1 MKSTKQTMKEKPCF
15 LYIDDEPIT
24 SYREVIKKI
33 SSKDNK
39 EKESALKTILG
50 SMVNDDNYPQ
60 DLMIN
65 VIHHLTIVDDINIKK
80 LLFLF
85 WEVIDKHKPD
95 GSMKDEIILLCN
107 GIRKDLDSPNEYIRG
122 RTLRLLTKLPY
133 KEILENVKAAVFE
146 NIKHAHAYVRS
157 NAIMCILSFIDNFGV
172 DIVPDSL
179 PDDLKDIILKDN
191 DTATRRNAYV
201 LYSRISPMESLS
213 LTQEIMENNEISELG
228 DLFALCIVENLRK
241 LNKIFPQR
249 SSNFI
254 HLLLELSVH
263 KSHSVLFEIGSL
275 LLEISSN
282 PNVVSSA
289 VNILCSLLHEERDN
303 NTLIIILK
311 KLYGIKNRHGEILQ
325 EQILTFANLINLNY
339 AIELRKLS
347 FELIDELITES
358 TITQVFDKFINIF
371 TQLNSVN
378 ESEFT
383 IDLKNS
389 MLKCM
394 LKNIIK
400 FPQIDKMY
408 SLFVL
413 EKNLTFKKDKL
424 YVYNQIKSIRELFTV
439 YSKKD
444 DEKCQNIIKEMLNKI
459 IKLFEEIDQ
468 YEIMETC
475 IWILA
480 NYSTE
485 LSLLKQTFDLIMK
498 NLGDLDFENYEN
510 ENILQNI
517 DENNNKSD
525 SSKRTITKTV
535 VLPDGTY
542 GTVTEVLDVKEI
554 KKQKEIKY
562 LRKFLLETTFYFSAN
577 LVSGLTNIIFKM
589 KKLEFDKYN
598 IYYFNT
604 INIICSILKMK
615 SKLVYKDPD
624 NTNHIQMCLKFLL
637 TNNDTIYEEWNQY
650 MQKYEN
656 SLKIEQDKSK
666 KEEEQLYLKK
676 NKDFIN
682 NQPDDFISFR
692 HCKMYD
698 PDNFDVEDDD
708 NILNI
713 NKNTNLEK
721 DNDDDNIDE
730 QNSLL
735 NSLSFGTN
743 RETSNKKRRFIEVLS
758 GSEDPL
764 FVESVVNIYTFD
776 LSIEFTIK
784 NKSKNALQ
792 NVSLQLFVPKEFSI
806 IEKPPIFNLEPNETV
821 HVRSS
826 VKFTKTINAY
836 IFGQISFNNFK
847 GENSFLHLSGL
858 FIELLSTHKENISD
872 LDFRK
877 NWNDYTWEHNVMI
890 VSRKKSFSEC
900 IKELMKGLKMTLV
913 FPKSIDLINDD
924 YPFMVANLFAKTKLG
939 ENALVNISVEKSKD
953 NKIIG
958 TCVIRSKTK
967 DFMTGLGEKIK
978 ALIS

>member
-1 MKSTKQTMKEKPCF
+1 MKSSKQSMKEKPCY
-15 LYIDDEPIT
+15 LYIDEEPLS
-24 SYREVIKKI
+24 SYRDVLKKI
-33 SSKDNK
+33 SSKVIPDK
-39 EKESALKTILG
+39 QEALQTVLG
-50 SMVNDDNYPQ
+50 SMVNDDNYPE

-65 VIHHLTIVDDINIKK
+65 VIHHLTIVDDIKIKK
-80 LLFLF
+80 MLFLF

-95 GSMKDEIILLCN
+95 GTMKDEIILLCN

-133 KEILENVKAAVFE
+133 KEILENVKAAVFD
-146 NIKHAHAYVRS
+146 NIKHVHPYVRS
-157 NAIMCILSFIDNFGV
+157 NAIMCVLSFIDNFGV

-179 PDDLKDIILKDN
+179 PDDLKEIILKDT

-241 LNKIFPQR
+241 LNKIFPQK

-311 KLYGIKNRHGEILQ
+311 KLYNIKNRHGEILQ

-339 AIELRKLS
+339 AVELRNLS
-347 FELIDELITES
+347 FKLIDELITES
-358 TITQVFDKFINIF
+358 TITQVFDKFMNIF

-383 IDLKNS
+383 IELKSS

-400 FPQIDKMY
+400 FPKIDKMY
-408 SLFVL
+408 ILFVL
-413 EKNLTFKKDKL
+413 EKNITFKKDKL
-424 YVYNQIKSIRELFTV
+424 FVYSQISTIKQLFTV
-439 YSKKD
+439 YNKSE
-444 DEKCQNIIKEMLNKI
+444 DENSILILNEMLKKI

-480 NYSTE
+480 NYSKDVP
-485 LSLLKQTFDLIMK
+485 LLQQSFDLILK
-498 NLGDLDFENYEN
+498 NLGDLNFEFLE
-510 ENILQNI
+510 EELTLEKMDSDII
-517 DENNNKSD
+517 NND
-525 SSKRTITKTV
+525 SAKRTVTKTV
-535 VLPDGTY
+535 ILPDGTY
-542 GTVTEVLDVKEI
+542 GTVTEILDVKEI
-554 KKQKEIKY
+554 KKQKEFKY
-562 LRKFLLETTFYFSAN
+562 LRKFILETSFYFSAN
-577 LVSGLTNIIFKM
+577 LVSALTNIIFKM
-589 KKLEFDKYN
+589 NKLKFDKFK

-604 INIICSILKMK
+604 LNIICAILKMN
-615 SKLVYKDPD
+615 SKLIYKDPD
-624 NTNHIQMCLKFLL
+624 NTNHIKMCLKFLL
-637 TNNDTIYEEWNQY
+637 SNNNTIYDEWNSY
-650 MQKYEN
+650 MQKYEKQ
-656 SLKIEQDKSK
+656 LKLAQDQTKLEQELSNIKSK
-666 KEEEQLYLKK
+666 
-676 NKDFIN
+676 DFKN

-692 HCKMYD
+692 HCKIYD
-698 PDNFDVEDDD
+698 PDNPDLGEDESDM
-708 NILNI
+708 NLI
-713 NKNTNLEK
+713 NKQNVEINDELFNTN
-721 DNDDDNIDE
+721 
-730 QNSLL
+730 S
-735 NSLSFGTN
+735 SS
-743 RETSNKKRRFIEVLS
+743 RESDNKKRRFVEVLS
-758 GSEDPL
+758 GTEDPL
-764 FVESVVNIYTFD
+764 FVEAEVNIYTYD

-806 IEKPPIFNLEPNETV
+806 IEKPPIFTLEPNETV

-847 GENSFLHLSGL
+847 GENSFIHLSGL
-858 FIELLSTHKENISD
+858 FIELLSTYKENISD

-877 NWNDYTWEHNVMI
+877 NWSDYTWEHNVMI
-890 VSRKKSFSEC
+890 VSRKKKFSEC
-900 IKELMKGLKMTLV
+900 VNELIKGLNMTLV
-913 FPKSIDLINDD
+913 SPKTIEMINDEF
-924 YPFMVANLFAKTKLG
+924 PFMVCNLYAKTKLG
-939 ENALVNISVEKSKD
+939 ENALVNLSVERSKD

-958 TCVIRSKTK
+958 SCFIRSKTK

-978 ALIS
+978 ALVS